1 MDFSRPRYGGPTGV
15 VILDIDVRKSDTG
28 PMQDDTL
35 GPISKDLF
43 NLFGPSASVPS
54 ALPPQP
60 AAVGDT
66 AGATDAALAVVD
78 VAVLT
83 EGSEAEVARHVLE
96 LVAASLRRPV
106 AEILDG
112 QEYTE
117 HLEIT
122 LDSMTAVFVC
132 KIIADKLGP
141 AQMRAPR
148 GNCQP
153 NDFASTATVAR
164 LVCRLRRERVPA

>member
-1 MDFSRPRYGGPTGV
+1 
-15 VILDIDVRKSDTG
+15 
-28 PMQDDTL
+28 MQDDVTR
-35 GPISKDLF
+35 STSQDLF
-43 NLFGPSASVPS
+43 HLFGPSARMPA

-60 AAVGDT
+60 AAADVGD
-66 AGATDAALAVVD
+66 ASATDAALAVMD

-96 LVAASLRRPV
+96 LVAASLHRPV
-106 AEILDG
+106 TEILDG

-117 HLEIT
+117 HLEIA

-132 KIIADKLGP
+132 KVIADKLGP
-141 AQMRAPR
+141 AQMRGPR

-164 LVCRLRRERVPA
+164 LVCRLRRARVPA

>member
-1 MDFSRPRYGGPTGV
+1 MQ
-15 VILDIDVRKSDTG
+15 SDA
-28 PMQDDTL
+28 L
-35 GPISKDLF
+35 GSISQDLF
-43 NLFGPSASVPS
+43 HLFGPSARTPA

-60 AAVGDT
+60 AVADAGD
-66 AGATDAALAVVD
+66 AGATDAALAVID
-78 VAVLT
+78 VAVLI

-106 AEILDG
+106 TELLDG
-112 QEYTE
+112 QQYTE
-117 HLEIT
+117 HLEIA

-141 AQMRAPR
+141 AQMRGPR

>member
-1 MDFSRPRYGGPTGV
+1 MEDDATG
-15 VILDIDVRKSDTG
+15 STS
-28 PMQDDTL
+28 Q
-35 GPISKDLF
+35 DLF
-43 NLFGPSASVPS
+43 RLFGPSARVSA

-60 AAVGDT
+60 AVADVGD
-66 AGATDAALAVVD
+66 AGATDAALAVMD

-83 EGSEAEVARHVLE
+83 AGSEGEVARHVLE

-106 AEILDG
+106 TELLDG

-117 HLEIT
+117 HLEVA

-141 AQMRAPR
+141 AQMRGPR
-148 GNCQP
+148 GSCQP

-164 LVCRLRRERVPA
+164 LVCRLRRERVSA

>member
-1 MDFSRPRYGGPTGV
+1 MGSV
-15 VILDIDVRKSDTG
+15 S
-28 PMQDDTL
+28 QDL
-35 GPISKDLF
+35 LH
-43 NLFGPSASVPS
+43 LFGPSARVPA

-60 AAVGDT
+60 AAVGDSAD
-66 AGATDAALAVVD
+66 AGATAAALAVMD

-106 AEILDG
+106 TEILGG

-117 HLEIT
+117 HLEIA

-132 KIIADKLGP
+132 KIIADELGP
-141 AQMRAPR
+141 AQMRGPR